1 MDVDK
6 KELYEIIGFLF
17 VQNRQAQLFSEQMQ
31 NILEGKQKEVS
42 ILKEQL
48 HNATN
53 GPESES

>member
-1 MDVDK
+1 MDIDK

-31 NILEGKQKEVS
+31 KILEGKQKEVN